1 MPLITPEFVNPTGP
15 QSEMAR
21 ECLESLDDSST
32 GKAGD
37 VVALQTD
44 EGQELRVP
52 VAAFRLFVQA
62 LREMAKGHAVT
73 LVPIHAELTTQQV
86 ADILNVS
93 RPYVVRLLE
102 KEEIPHIKR
111 GRHRRVR
118 FEDLMAY
125 KAQDDLK
132 RKQARAEMISLS
144 QELGFGY

>member
-1 MPLITPEFVNPTGP
+1 
-15 QSEMAR
+15 MAR
-21 ECLESLDDSST
+21 ECLENLDESSMSQ
-32 GKAGD
+32 AGD

-73 LVPIHAELTTQQV
+73 LVPIYAELTTQQV

-102 KEEIPHIKR
+102 REEIPHIKR

-118 FEDLMAY
+118 FEDLMTY
-125 KAQDDLK
+125 KTQDDLK
-132 RKQARAEMISLS
+132 RKQARDEMVSLS